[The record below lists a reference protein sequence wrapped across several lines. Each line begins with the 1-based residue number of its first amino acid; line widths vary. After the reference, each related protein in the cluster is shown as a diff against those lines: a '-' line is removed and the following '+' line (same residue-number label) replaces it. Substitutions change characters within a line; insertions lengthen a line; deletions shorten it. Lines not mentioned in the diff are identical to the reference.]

1 MSDGIT
7 HRWFRPPRLAA
18 PSPQVF
24 EYIMQSLAN
33 YRSMHMRMQQLAAE
47 GALDGGEVDAA
58 AHDRAAAG
66 ASGCTV

>member
-33 YRSMHMRMQQLAAE
+33 YRSMHMRMQQLAA
-47 GALDGGEVDAA
+47 GALAFA
-58 AHDRAAAG
+58 RA
-66 ASGCTV
+66 